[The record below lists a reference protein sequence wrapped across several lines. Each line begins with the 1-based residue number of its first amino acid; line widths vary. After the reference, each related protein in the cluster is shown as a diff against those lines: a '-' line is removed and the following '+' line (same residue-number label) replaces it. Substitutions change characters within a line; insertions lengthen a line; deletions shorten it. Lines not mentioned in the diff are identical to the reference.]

1 MVDLYRADRDER
13 IQLVLAQQE
22 QVAAQAAQLA
32 HAQALLLA
40 AEALAGQ
47 LAPRVGELAQ
57 RVREGEEAQ
66 PPPRPPGLAGNKLTT
81 ARPPT
86 PQRPRQKRVVN
97 RARAR
102 MAPTARVVHGL
113 ERCPVCGQLLPG
125 GSVKWTRAVI
135 DGPPPAPVVITE
147 HVFVA
152 RQCPHS
158 RTSRSPT
165 AALTG
170 VVVGHSR
177 RGSGVGSLIATL
189 REVGRWPL
197 RTIQWY
203 LATFHSLQLSVGALV
218 QALKQVATAGAATV
232 AGILGQIRRSAVVN
246 ADETGW
252 REAGQ
257 NGYVWS
263 VSTPEAQDFTRAKRT
278 KAVLDEVLG
287 DCFAG
292 VLVSDF
298 SAAYDHYP
306 GVQQRCWAHLLRDA
320 DDLAARHPTD
330 QGLTAWVAGLH
341 DLFGRALTTA
351 RESGDGLTRRQAKRR
366 YEAEARAQAQCQ
378 ADQAGAPQRVL
389 CQRILDYLP
398 ALFEFVLN
406 PAIPATNN
414 AAERALRHLVTCR
427 KISGGTRAGEGSDTK
442 MARATL
448 FGTWHAE
455 RRNPYVACQQLLA
468 DAARP

>member
-1 MVDLYRADRDER
+1 MIDLYRADRDDLIR
-13 IQLVLAQQE
+13 LVLARQE
-22 QVAAQAAQLA
+22 QLAAQAAQLA
-32 HAQALLLA
+32 HAQALLVG
-40 AEALAGQ
+40 AEATIAQLGQ
-47 LAPRVGELAQ
+47 RVGELAQ
-57 RVREGEEAQ
+57 RVRELEDRQ
-66 PPPRPPGLAGNKLTT
+66 PPTKPLGLAGNKLTPAQS
-81 ARPPT
+81 ARPA
-86 PQRPRQKRVVN
+86 QARRQRVVN

-113 ERCPVCGQLLPG
+113 ERCPVCGQPLHG
-125 GSVKWTRAVI
+125 GSVKWTREVI
-135 DGPPPAPVVITE
+135 DVPPPAPVVVTE
-147 HVFVA
+147 HVFLA
-152 RQCPHS
+152 RQCPHC
-158 RTSRSPT
+158 RTSRSPS

-177 RGSGVGSLIATL
+177 LGIGLVSLIATL

-203 LATFHSLQLSVGALV
+203 LATFHGLPLSVGALV

-232 AGILGQIRRSAVVN
+232 TGILGQIRRSAVVN

-252 REAGQ
+252 REAGH

-263 VSTPEAQDFTRAKRT
+263 FSTPEAQYFTRAKRT

-287 DCFAG
+287 DRFDG

-298 SAAYDHYP
+298 YAAYDHYP
-306 GVQQRCWAHLLRDA
+306 GVQQRCWAHLLRAA
-320 DDLAARHPTD
+320 DDLVARHPTD
-330 QGLTAWVAGLH
+330 QRLAAWVAGLH

-351 RESGDGLTRRQAKRR
+351 RGPGDGLTRRQAKRR
-366 YEAEARAQAQCQ
+366 YEAEARAQAQSH
-378 ADQAGAPQRVL
+378 ADQVGTPQRVL
-389 CQRILDYLP
+389 CQRILDYLA
-398 ALFEFVLN
+398 ALFEFVLD

-427 KISGGTRAGEGSDTK
+427 KISGGTRSGEGSDTK
-442 MARATL
+442 MTLATL